1 MYKVIHTF
9 MKYRKR
15 IGITALTVGVASTL
29 GLGVDSAFAV
39 HESDIPKRAENTME
53 DGQKVRLTDGSL
65 VASEESG
72 VHLLRDGKKWPIA
85 SPQVFKSYGYSFD
98 HVTMIPQETLDSI
111 PNGAA
116 LPAQSG
122 TLISAA
128 GDPKVYVVE
137 NGMKRHIPSP
147 EILENAGYSFDHVN
161 EVSQASVDRHPT
173 GDDYTDANYIPN
185 GSTVY
190 AEGTGAFKIE
200 DDMRRPIP
208 DPETF
213 RSNFGDFGQL
223 RKVSEDSLNSI
234 PEGRSVG
241 PADRTLVADDSTV
254 YVVEDGMKRPFSSP
268 QELREAGFSFDDI
281 RNIPQEVVND
291 VPMGPSLDMSK
302 VNKTQTLAKNI
313 MGADGLSMVLKAV
326 RKAGLTK
333 QLQGDTEYTV
343 FAPTNDA
350 FEKLDESTRNDLMTG
365 DSSELTTLLKDHLVE
380 GNVTASELSEMDEV
394 TTLNGNTLN
403 VNVMDDGSVEVGG
416 VKVDETDIEASNGV
430 LHTVESVIQT

>member
-1 MYKVIHTF
+1 
-9 MKYRKR
+9 MKYKKS
-15 IGITALTVGVASTL
+15 IGIAALAVGVASTV
-29 GLGVDSAFAV
+29 GLGVNSVKAV
-39 HESDIPKRAENTME
+39 HESNIPQQAQNAMKEGE
-53 DGQKVRLTDGSL
+53 QVRLMDGTL
-65 VASEESG
+65 IASENSG
-72 VHLLRDGKKWPIA
+72 VYVLRDGKKMPVE
-85 SPQVFKSYGYSFD
+85 SPQVFRSYGYNFED
-98 HVTMIPQETLDSI
+98 VKMIPQETLDSI
-111 PNGAA
+111 PNGEA

-137 NGMKRHIPSP
+137 DGMKRHIPSP
-147 EILENAGYSFDHVN
+147 ETLENAGYSFAQVN
-161 EVSQASVDRHPT
+161 EVSQDSVDRHPT
-173 GDDYTDANYIPN
+173 GEDYTDSSYIPN

-190 AEGTGAFKIE
+190 AEGTGAFKVE

-213 RSNFGDFGQL
+213 RSNFGDFSQL
-223 RKVSEDSLNSI
+223 RKVSEEALNKI

-241 PADRTLVADDSTV
+241 PADRTLVADENTV
-254 YVVEDGMKRPFSSP
+254 YVMEDGLKRPFSSP
-268 QELREAGFSFDDI
+268 QELVDNGFSFSEI
-281 RNIPQEVVND
+281 RNIPQEVVSD

-326 RKAGLTK
+326 RRAGLTK
-333 QLQGDTEYTV
+333 QLQGDKEYTV